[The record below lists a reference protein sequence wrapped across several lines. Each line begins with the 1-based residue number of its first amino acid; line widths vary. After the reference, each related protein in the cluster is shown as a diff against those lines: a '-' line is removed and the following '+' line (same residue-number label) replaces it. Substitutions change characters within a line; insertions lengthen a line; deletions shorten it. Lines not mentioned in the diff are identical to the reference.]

1 MEGFPSAPLGLMP
14 ITHISE
20 VLGTMLAKGGSL
32 LAPREG
38 LLKFG
43 QAASMS
49 PVLQTSSRG
58 L

>member
-1 MEGFPSAPLGLMP
+1 MP

-20 VLGTMLAKGGSL
+20 VKGTMLAKGGSL

-43 QAASMS
+43 QAASIRVPCITDKLKGPLSWGEM
-49 PVLQTSSRG
+49 LE